1 MRPSSKILM
10 VGMAGLCL
18 AGMLCVT
25 VGGSEAVMA
34 YAVVSLAVF
43 VLTTLGAVA
52 QCCGAEATDLRDLYR
67 EERKM
72 YKEKVMDLEAKLDA
86 METELIK
93 AEKLI
98 LRGENQQSAGKTAES
113 RIAIASCS

>member
-18 AGMLCVT
+18 AGVLCVT
-25 VGGSEAVMA
+25 IGGSEAVMA
-34 YAVVSLAVF
+34 YAVISLAVF

-72 YKEKVMDLEAKLDA
+72 YKEKVTDLESKLDT
-86 METELIK
+86 MEAELIK
-93 AEKLI
+93 AEKELI
-98 LRGENQQSAGKTAES
+98 LRGEQSTGKVTES
-113 RIAIASCS
+113 RIAITSCS

>member
-25 VGGSEAVMA
+25 VGGSGAVMA
-34 YAVVSLAVF
+34 YAVVSLTVF
-43 VLTTLGAVA
+43 VFTTLGAVA

-72 YKEKVMDLEAKLDA
+72 YKEKVVDLEAKLDS
-86 METELIK
+86 MEAELIK
-93 AEKLI
+93 AEKELI
-98 LRGENQQSAGKTAES
+98 LRGEKQSAGKTTES
-113 RIAIASCS
+113 RIAITSCS